1 MNYIFVVEDKSN
13 IQTVFCM
20 EIYGNSNI
28 VMYSSLNKTNLRSQD
43 EMEFLSALN

>member
-20 EIYGNSNI
+20 ELYGNSNI
-28 VMYSSLNKTNLRSQD
+28 VMYSLNKTNLRSQD